1 MAANIFNETDYV
13 DIKTRIHQLNIQSQR
28 QWGTMSLPQ
37 MLEHCSVQL
46 KKALGIIPEGAYEGP
61 SMYRTAFGHWLL
73 FYAMPW
79 PKSAATPSQ
88 MNMLSNGATVADV
101 QDSKRALL
109 GLLEKVQSQYQFNT
123 HPFFGKMDK
132 KDWGRLIWK
141 HLDHHLKQFG
151 N

>member
-1 MAANIFNETDYV
+1 MAANIFNEADYV
-13 DIKTRIHQLNIQSQR
+13 SIKKRIQQLSAQSQR
-28 QWGTMSLPQ
+28 GWGTMSLPEA
-37 MLEHCSVQL
+37 LEHCSIQL
-46 KKALGIIPEGAYEGP
+46 KKALGIIPETAYEGP
-61 SMYRTAFGHWLL
+61 SIYRTAFGRWLL

-79 PKSAATPSQ
+79 PKGTATPSQ
-88 MNMLSNGATVADV
+88 MNMLTNGATPADIHG
-101 QDSKRALL
+101 SKQALL
-109 GLLEKVQSQYQFNT
+109 GLLEKVQSQDHFNP

>member
-1 MAANIFNETDYV
+1 MAANIFNQKDYA
-13 DIKTRIHQLNIQSQR
+13 DIKNRINQLNAQSQR
-28 QWGTMSLPQ
+28 QWGKMSLPQ
-37 MLEHCSVQL
+37 TLEHCSIQL
-46 KKALGIIPEGAYEGP
+46 KKALGIIPESAYEGP
-61 SMYRTAFGHWLL
+61 AMYRTSFGRWLL

-88 MNMLSNGATVADV
+88 MNMLQNGSTVADI

-109 GLLEKVQSQYQFNT
+109 GLLEKVQSQDHLNT
-123 HPFFGKMDK
+123 HPFFGKMGK

-141 HLDHHLKQFG
+141 HLDHHLRQFG

>member
-1 MAANIFNETDYV
+1 MAANIFNETDYTA
-13 DIKTRIHQLNIQSQR
+13 IKNRIHQLNMQSQR
-28 QWGTMSLPQ
+28 VWGKMSLPQ
-37 MLEHCSVQL
+37 MLEHCSIQL

-61 SMYRTAFGHWLL
+61 SMFRTAPGRWLL
-73 FYAMPW
+73 LYAMRW
-79 PKSAATPSQ
+79 PRGVATPSQ

-101 QDSKRALL
+101 QDSKRVLL
-109 GLLEKVQSQYQFNT
+109 GLLEKVQSQQHFSP